1 MNFFG
6 TLANQLD
13 KILVFHYLG
22 AANLAI
28 YAFSQAIPEQIKG
41 SFKNLFN
48 IALPKYAVLEDQDL
62 RKSILK
68 KTWQLMIITSVI
80 VVAYILVAP
89 FIFQFFFPQYTDAVI
104 YSQIYMLGLIA
115 IPGISLF
122 GTYFQIKKA
131 TRTMY
136 KLTIVSNVTT
146 IILTFILIYN
156 FGLKG
161 AVIENG
167 ISWLIML
174 GVHYYYFST
183 HKED

>member
-1 MNFFG
+1 
-6 TLANQLD
+6 
-13 KILVFHYLG
+13 
-22 AANLAI
+22 
-28 YAFSQAIPEQIKG
+28 
-41 SFKNLFN
+41 
-48 IALPKYAVLEDQDL
+48 
-62 RKSILK
+62 
-68 KTWQLMIITSVI
+68 
-80 VVAYILVAP
+80 
-89 FIFQFFFPQYTDAVI
+89 
-104 YSQIYMLGLIA
+104 MLGLIA